1 MALTPVIIGVADVKN
16 KSDVHKEPA
25 TLMFEA
31 ISHAIHDTG
40 LASPAPVISQIDSI
54 DVVRTWTWPYADLP
68 GLLGKWLG
76 LDERPAWTRYT
87 EHGGNEPAR
96 LVDEAAGRISRGETR
111 FAIVTGGEALA
122 SLTAF
127 SKAGQAEPPGWT
139 KPDSSVDAVFS
150 PSTIDLGQDN
160 IGGIHSIGTPIQIY
174 PLYENAFR
182 AHRGQTPTEN
192 NDESATLYADFAQVA
207 ATNQYSWNHEKPP
220 ETKESI
226 GVVSRKNRMICS
238 PYPLLMN
245 AFNTVNLAAAVV
257 LTSADNARELGVSE
271 DKWIYPLGGAGRKER
286 SQFWERPNF
295 YHSDAISIALDECI
309 SLSGVTLA
317 DIDVLD
323 LYSCFPIVP
332 KLACHHLGLPI
343 LNSPKP
349 LTVLGGLTSFGGAG
363 NNYSMHAIT
372 EISRQLR
379 AQKAKTG
386 LVLANGGVL
395 SYQHAL
401 CLSSEPQ
408 RGEASYPDSR
418 WSSGAVVG
426 SPAAVEPFAQGQA
439 VVETFTV
446 QFDREGNPDMAFVVG
461 RLKENGHRFV
471 ANHGDQRTLQEL
483 ASPTEEQV
491 GKVGYVE
498 IRRDRSGDPESN
510 AFFLRPKP
518 RI

>member
-1 MALTPVIIGVADVKN
+1 MAFTPVIIGVADVKN
-16 KSDVHKEPA
+16 RSNVHKEPA

-31 ISHAIHDTG
+31 ISNAVRDTG
-40 LASPAPVISQIDSI
+40 LVSLAPVISQIDSI

-96 LVDEAAGRISRGETR
+96 LVDEAAGRIARGETKV
-111 FAIVTGGEALA
+111 AVVTGGEALA

-139 KPDSSVDAVFS
+139 KPDTSVDAVFS
-150 PSTIDLGQDN
+150 PSTIDLGQD

-174 PLYENAFR
+174 PLYENALR
-182 AHRGQTPTEN
+182 AYRRQSPKEN
-192 NDESATLYADFAQVA
+192 NDESAALYADFAQVA
-207 ATNQYSWNHEKPP
+207 ATNQYSWNHGKPP
-220 ETKESI
+220 STKEEI
-226 GVVSRKNRMICS
+226 GAVSKRNRMICS

-245 AFNTVNLAAAVV
+245 AFNTVNLAAAVL
-257 LTSADNARELGVSE
+257 LTSAEKARELGVPE

-286 SQFWERPNF
+286 SHFWERPNF
-295 YHSDAISIALDECI
+295 HHSDAISTALDECF

-343 LNSPKP
+343 LSSPKA
-349 LTVLGGLTSFGGAG
+349 LTLLGGLTSFGGAG

-372 EISRQLR
+372 EMSRQLR
-379 AQKAKTG
+379 ARKAKTG

-401 CLSSEPQ
+401 CLSSEP
-408 RGEASYPDSR
+408 RREGTSYPDSR
-418 WSSGAVVG
+418 GFSGAVVG
-426 SPAAVEPFAQGQA
+426 APAPVEPFAQGEA
-439 VVETFTV
+439 VIETYTV

-461 RLKENGHRFV
+461 RLRENGHRFV

-483 ASPTEEQV
+483 ASAVEEQI
-491 GKVGYVE
+491 GKVGYVDTK
-498 IRRDRSGDPESN
+498 RDGSGDPESN
-510 AFFLRPKP
+510 IFFLGPRP